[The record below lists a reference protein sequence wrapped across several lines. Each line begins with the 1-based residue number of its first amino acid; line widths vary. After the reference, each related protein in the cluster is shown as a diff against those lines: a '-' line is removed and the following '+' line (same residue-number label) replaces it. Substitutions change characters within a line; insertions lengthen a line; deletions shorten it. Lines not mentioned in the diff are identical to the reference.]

1 MVSPDALVSIVATG
15 SLATLIVTDAVY
27 VQPPPGV
34 VTSKVT
40 SAPLGITPAAALYV
54 EFVSPPIGA
63 PFNNHLKVSPATKF
77 CPVKVMASEAHILLS
92 ASLVAILR
100 LRS

>member
-1 MVSPDALVSIVATG
+1 MLKEIGGG
-15 SLATLIVTDAVY
+15 SLNTSIVTDAVY